1 MDILYSIVKFFV
13 QGGPFMFPILLVA
26 AVGTAIAVE
35 RYITLTRLG
44 VRNRSAWARIQPCP
58 AEGEFDKA
66 REMTSKDD
74 TAVSRLL
81 SMGLARQ
88 GAVRRRDDVEK
99 AMEESMMEIVPQL
112 EKRTHYLATF
122 ANLATLLGLL
132 GTVSGLIHAFG
143 AVATVNP
150 AEKAN
155 LLSASISEAMNCTA
169 FGLMTAV
176 PLLFIHAFLQ
186 TKTTELIDGLEMAS
200 VKFLNAITR
209 APCGGH
215 GQRMLGLAQRPAE
228 GSLNAQTARRRMRKP
243 TELLLVPMIDIFTVL
258 VTFLLM
264 TAVFSRITI
273 VELDLP
279 SAADGPA
286 VTEPEFRLEVI
297 LREEGFELTN
307 GTLRDRGRSRRSA
320 ANTT

>member
-1 MDILYSIVKFFV
+1 
-13 QGGPFMFPILLVA
+13 MFPILLVA

-35 RYITLTRLG
+35 RYVTLTRLG
-44 VRNRSAWARIQPCP
+44 VATGACGPRSSRCSSS
-58 AEGEFDKA
+58 GDFDKA

-74 TAVSRLL
+74 SAIAQLL
-81 SMGLARQ
+81 SIGLARQ
-88 GAVRRRDDVEK
+88 GAVRRREDVEI
-99 AMEESMMEIVPQL
+99 AMEESMMEIMPQL

-132 GTVSGLIHAFG
+132 GTVSGLIHAFA

-176 PLLFIHAFLQ
+176 PIAVRR
-186 TKTTELIDGLEMAS
+186 TRSCRRRPTELIDGLEMAF
-200 VKFLNAITR
+200 VQVPER
-209 APCGGH
+209 GH
-215 GQRMLGLAQRPAE
+215 RSAATLAQSRLGLRAGGAGVGLDHAQEVTRDD
-228 GSLNAQTARRRMRKP
+228 MRKP
-243 TELLLVPMIDIFTVL
+243 AELLLVPMIDIFTVL

-273 VELDLP
+273 LELDLP
-279 SAADGPA
+279 SSASAGA
-286 VTEPEFRLEVI
+286 
-297 LREEGFELTN
+297 
-307 GTLRDRGRSRRSA
+307 SRRRRSGSR
-320 ANTT
+320 